1 MANAQKMLEALE
13 ANRAKAIAKQK
24 ETQANV
30 APSGTSGMADFRQLD
45 QASLSQPIP
54 KYTPQN
60 QTVGENAFLVNA
72 FPIKQSD
79 NVAVKG
85 VKGLGNIA
93 LSTLDA
99 PFELARKLSL
109 QGGSILTGQ
118 GIQKDLPKNTT
129 FAKDLLFPALGQNAQ
144 KSFESFQEKRPTL
157 GGLAEMVI
165 DTIADPS
172 LYFGVGV
179 GKNLASKSKE
189 LGILGKDFK
198 RTSTVK
204 QLDEV
209 MDEPP
214 DIELKIDKPEYAPW
228 VREDLI
234 NANNVAREKNIIKSL
249 TAEQNPFEGMYENR
263 SSQGINPAVSRY
275 DELIK
280 KEIARLKEEG
290 GQGVLPGGLG
300 RDAEGDVVMA
310 WGRQSLNPKWY
321 RELYK
326 ANASELNPVGK
337 KPTAEQYKAL
347 AIENLRKGAE
357 RFDGEAIPANFEFL
371 RLEKELSSGKTIPKE
386 WEGLEQV
393 IKETEVNPSYMPDE
407 AESVIATFRA
417 EQERIIQEAQ
427 GRIDSRAEARK
438 NWSELGSIGKSGY
451 NPLDDVADLVRIG
464 AGKIS
469 LKGLQY
475 AEWAKE
481 MLSEYG
487 EIIKENLP
495 YIWHRAKE
503 LNLHGETKI
512 KFEGAEILVKQADS
526 ELTKGNLQENI
537 KKATTGKIEP
547 SQVKWDGVSPLPEP
561 QSKIILGKE
570 KSPFSFKETWN
581 KFYKSVVDT
590 QNPIMQADE
599 SIGKVANA
607 SRNASGISKYVF
619 MEGMVDKTGKRI
631 GDSLKTVVENV
642 PKGKEESFWTY
653 MSQRHNIARAR
664 EGKPVQANYS
674 SEMSAEA
681 TRIAEQANPEFKA
694 AGDSIVKWIDD
705 FMQTWG
711 VDTGIVNKE
720 IYASLRQIYP
730 DYFPTQRQFSEL
742 EKSIPDGLSQKF
754 ADMNTPVKKAK
765 GSERDIS
772 NPVENIMHLVDRTVR
787 TAKFNEVGQALLRQV
802 RENPAKMQKWAEE
815 VPVKEGMF
823 ANTDN
828 VVSVLENGKPSY
840 LRINDKMLLESMTGL
855 PKAVKDIPGLTSAT
869 QLVKDTITTKNPLF
883 GVFNA
888 ARDIPT
894 GYILGSEMNPAKFLG
909 DLGKAGKDIVTNS
922 PRYQQYRGLG
932 AGDSHFFTAGAEK
945 SASDLTGQKAAW
957 KKILN
962 AAGDAANDF
971 NNIIETMPRLA
982 EFNRILDKTGDINEA
997 LYAAAE
1003 VTVNFGRS
1011 GNVSKA
1017 LDKAGGMYVNAGV
1030 QGVDRFFRAFKDPK
1044 TALQTLV
1051 KAGIAITVPDVSL
1064 YLVNKDNPHY
1074 KDLNNRNKD
1083 TYFCIPNYANVDKDG
1098 NPQTFFKLPK
1108 SREFGVLFGA
1118 LFDRTMRAISGEK
1131 ESFKGFGNIVSTN
1144 FAPASPI
1151 ENNLLTPALINLQRN
1166 KDFADRPIVP
1176 LGMELDKRHPYL
1188 QKDET
1193 TTLIAEKIGELS
1205 AKALGEENS
1214 LSPKQIDYL
1223 IKSYTGII
1231 GQIVQPLTT
1240 PGGKPR
1246 DVLTRKFIADPV
1258 FSNQASEDFYD
1269 KLGKLSAKVSSRNI
1283 ETEGNL
1289 NEAELNEK
1297 DMSNSMQG
1305 ISSAL
1310 SKASKQVK
1318 KFNTTNDDAQVKAI
1332 KTDMLGLMK
1341 KANKA
1346 KSPEE
1351 MQAIEDEAKKLF
1363 PDAKKKKAN
1372 SGYFKPW

>member
-13 ANRAKAIAKQK
+13 ANKAKAVEKQK
-24 ETQANV
+24 ETQAKVSANTNMG
-30 APSGTSGMADFRQLD
+30 SFRQLD

-54 KYTPQN
+54 QYTPKN
-60 QTVGENAFLVNA
+60 QTIGENAFLVNA

-93 LSTLDA
+93 FSTLDA

-109 QGGSILTGQ
+109 QGGSILTGK

-129 FAKDLLFPALGQNAQ
+129 FAKNLLFPALGENAQ
-144 KSFESFQEKRPTL
+144 KSFESFQEKHPTL
-157 GGLAEMVI
+157 GGLAEMGI

-234 NANNVAREKNIIKSL
+234 NANNVAREKNLIKSL
-249 TAEQNPFEGMYENR
+249 TAEQNPFEGMYENQY
-263 SSQGINPAVSRY
+263 STIAPDYIPPQGVKPDFYANPLGRISKTPERLALPAGKQPLMI
-275 DELIK
+275 EGKQPLM
-280 KEIARLKEEG
+280 LKE
-290 GQGVLPGGLG
+290 GVKPDWYADPYGNIRTTSETPKMLG
-300 RDAEGDVVMA
+300 AGKPDTP
-310 WGRQSLNPKWY
+310 LINLK
-321 RELYK
+321 
-326 ANASELNPVGK
+326 GK
-337 KPTAEQYKAL
+337 KGNIQYPEK
-347 AIENLRKGAE
+347 IELEYKRIA
-357 RFDGEAIPANFEFL
+357 DAN
-371 RLEKELSSGKTIPKE
+371 
-386 WEGLEQV
+386 
-393 IKETEVNPSYMPDE
+393 
-407 AESVIATFRA
+407 
-417 EQERIIQEAQ
+417 ERIA
-427 GRIDSRAEARK
+427 SRAEARK
-438 NWSELGSIGKSGY
+438 EWNTKGTAQFGGNGY
-451 NPLDDVADLVRIG
+451 KPLDDVQDLIIIG
-464 AGKIS
+464 ASKIKI
-469 LKGLQY
+469 KGMQY
-475 AEWAKE
+475 SEWAKE
-481 MLSEYG
+481 MLDEFG

-526 ELTKGNLQENI
+526 ELPKGNLQENI

-599 SIGKVANA
+599 GIGKVANA

-653 MSQRHNIARAR
+653 MSQRNNIARAR

-674 SEMSAEA
+674 PEMSAEA
-681 TRIAEQANPEFKA
+681 VRIAEQANPEFKA
-694 AGDSIVKWIDD
+694 AGDSIVKWIDE

-711 VDTGIVNKE
+711 VNTGIVNKE
-720 IYASLRQIYP
+720 TYAMLRQMYP
-730 DYFPTQRQFSEL
+730 DYVPMQREFSEL
-742 EKSIPDGLSQKF
+742 EKSIPNGLSQKF
-754 ADMNTPVKKAK
+754 ADMRTPVKKAK

-772 NPVENIMHLVDRTVR
+772 NPVENIMHLVDRTIR
-787 TAKFNEVGQALLRQV
+787 TAKFNEVGQVLVKRI
-802 RENPAKMQKWAEE
+802 RGNPDKMKKWAE
-815 VPVKEGMF
+815 VIPTKEGMF
-823 ANTDN
+823 SNTDN
-828 VVSVLENGKPSY
+828 VVSVLENGKPIY
-840 LRINDKMLLESMTGL
+840 LRINDKLLLESMLGM
-855 PKAVKDIPGLTSAT
+855 PKSVKDIPGLTSAT

-894 GYILGSEMNPAKFLG
+894 SYILGSEMNPAKFLG
-909 DLGKAGKDIVTNS
+909 DLAKAGKDIATNS

-932 AGDSHFFTAGAEK
+932 AGDSHFFTAGADK
-945 SASDLTGQKAAW
+945 SAAALTGQQAAW

-1011 GNVSKA
+1011 GVVSKA

-1176 LGMELDKRHPYL
+1176 LGMELDKRYPYL

-1240 PGGKPR
+1240 PGGKAQ
-1246 DVLTRKFIADPV
+1246 DILTRKFVLDPI